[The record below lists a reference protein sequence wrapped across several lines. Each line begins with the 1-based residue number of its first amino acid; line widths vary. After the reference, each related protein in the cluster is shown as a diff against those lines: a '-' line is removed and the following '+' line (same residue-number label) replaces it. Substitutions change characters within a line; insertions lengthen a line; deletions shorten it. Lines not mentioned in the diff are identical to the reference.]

1 MADTG
6 RVAFVPPRFGR
17 EVLGGSEAVSR
28 EAALGLAARGWDVD
42 ILTTCAV
49 DHFTWA
55 NELPAGETL
64 EDGLRVRRFPT
75 VHTPSRAAHKAELVI
90 QGGGVPSLDE
100 QVSWLSYR
108 VQVPELF
115 HHIVSHEGEYD
126 ALVYSPYL
134 FWTTA
139 VCAPVTAAR
148 AIVMPCLHDEH
159 YARLDLFRPVLAD
172 PAAVWFLSEPEH
184 ELAHRLGPVAPRHQV
199 TGAGIAV
206 PASYDAAGFRTRHKL
221 QRPFILYSGRRE
233 GGKGWDWLMHAF
245 KYTLEHGDPGLDLAT
260 TGVGPV
266 LPPPEMTDRVIDL
279 GFLDHVERDNAMA
292 AAAVYVQ
299 PSRMESFSRTIME
312 AWLAGTPVVANA
324 ESDVVAWHC
333 ERSGGGLTYRDEASF
348 AAAIAAL
355 AGSAERAA
363 DLAAR
368 GRRYVLE
375 EYTWDSVLD
384 RMEADLRELR
394 R

>member
-1 MADTG
+1 MAETG

-17 EVLGGSEAVSR
+17 DLVGGSEAVSR
-28 EAALGLAARGWDVD
+28 EAALGLAGRGWDVE

-49 DHFTWA
+49 DHFTWV
-55 NELPAGETL
+55 NELPPGTSV
-64 EDGLRVRRFPT
+64 EDGLTVRRFPT

-108 VQVPELF
+108 FQVPKLF
-115 HHIVSHEGEYD
+115 HHILRHQHEYD
-126 ALVYSPYL
+126 ALIYSPYL

-139 VCAPVTAAR
+139 VCAPVTASQ
-148 AIVMPCLHDEH
+148 AIVIPCLHDEH

-184 ELAHRLGPVAPRHQV
+184 QLAHRLGPVAPGHQV
-199 TGAGIAV
+199 TGAGVTV
-206 PASYDAAGFRTRHKL
+206 PSSYDPEGFRARHGL
-221 QRPFILYSGRRE
+221 RRPFLLYSGRRE

-266 LPPPEMTDRVIDL
+266 LPPPEMADRVIDL
-279 GFLDHVERDNAMA
+279 GFLDHAERDNAMA
-292 AAAVYVQ
+292 AAATYVQ

-312 AWLAGTPVVANA
+312 AWLAGTPVIASA
-324 ESDVVAWHC
+324 ASEVVAWHC
-333 ERSGGGLTYRDEASF
+333 HRSGGGITYSDECEF
-348 AAAIAAL
+348 ATCVLAL
-355 AGSAERAA
+355 ASSPARGAELA
-363 DLAAR
+363 DR

-375 EYTWDSVLD
+375 HYTWDAVLD
-384 RMEADLRELR
+384 LMEADLRRLR
-394 R
+394 S